1 MYYIE
6 ARPITTD
13 HLLVAPP
20 EDPTAAWASGTT
32 YAVGDERHLPATH
45 RVYTCVTA
53 GPSATSPDKDPAN
66 WVDTRPTN
74 RWAPFDL
81 YTQLTKAVS
90 TDGDLVYEIASRFS
104 PAIILDGL
112 EGEGVLV
119 EVLDAPGGAV
129 VYRYPATGDMRLVA
143 GAGGY
148 WDYVYGQR
156 TTITQLLLTNLPM
169 LASAVIR
176 ITVRAT
182 GSARRAIGLIN
193 RGALR
198 QIHGASFGGVLRD
211 ASATPITYTYRPK
224 RADGTFGPTQLRPGA
239 KQRQWQVIVE
249 DSRADEALRVMDAL
263 SNTPAYVIATLAP
276 GFNGLRGFGLVTRGE
291 VIYAKPISKVNV
303 TLEDI
308 V

>member
-6 ARPITTD
+6 ARPITAD

-20 EDPTAAWASGTT
+20 EDPTLAWVSGTT
-32 YAVGDERHLPATH
+32 YAVGDERHLPETH

-53 GPSATSPDKDPAN
+53 GPSTASPDKDPAN

-81 YTQLTKAVS
+81 YTQLTKAVK

-129 VYRYPATGDMRLVA
+129 VYRYPATDDMRLVA
-143 GAGGY
+143 GARGY

-156 TTITQLLLTNLPM
+156 TAITQLLLTNLPM
-169 LASAVIR
+169 LATAVIR

-182 GSARRAIGLIN
+182 GAARRAIGLIN

-291 VIYAKPISKVNV
+291 VVYAKPISKVNV